1 MQVRHIDHVNIKIPE
16 DRVEDAVAFYRD
28 VFGFEPEKLDA
39 YRAGERTSF
48 AFRLGETSLLHVRP
62 VEDFEPP
69 SGDNYDHFCLVLEA
83 GIEELRDLL
92 DEHGIEIRREGEPF
106 GATGR
111 APAVYIEDPFG
122 YVLELKAGGR

>member
-1 MQVRHIDHVNIKIPE
+1 MRVSHIDHVNIWIPE
-16 DRVEDAVAFYRD
+16 DGVEEALRFYQD

-39 YRAGERTSF
+39 YQDGERTSF

-62 VEDFEPP
+62 KDDFERP
-69 SGDNYDHFCLVLEA
+69 SGRNYDHFCVVLEA
-83 GIEELRDLL
+83 SIEEIRALME
-92 DEHGIEIRREGEPF
+92 EHDIEVRRESTPF

-122 YVLELKAGGR
+122 YVIEVKAQAR